1 MLKCACGAY
10 CVLLHYHNPGV
21 IYRPKGEFIMEIVFK
36 AEEIIGLAIM
46 MNNGTIPFMGVGV
59 LLPQGVENVFKW
71 KPSFLFDKVVKE
83 NTKRFQTM
91 GILESYEFTNLACT
105 ILKANY
111 QISIGKSESKEDDI
125 QEAIFLSESSAGRMI
140 FSNDGTYKA
149 SDGHDPKKLVADFAK
164 KAKDGGYAVFLKEQ
178 QSKPVVIS
186 ADDIVETFNL
196 IHL

>member
-1 MLKCACGAY
+1 
-10 CVLLHYHNPGV
+10 
-21 IYRPKGEFIMEIVFK
+21 MEIVFK

-71 KPSFLFDKVVKE
+71 KPSFMFDKVVKE
-83 NTKRFQTM
+83 NTQRFQTM

-111 QISIGKSESKEDDI
+111 QISIGKSESNEDDI
-125 QEAIFLSESSAGRMI
+125 EEAIFLSETSAGLME
-140 FSNDGTYKA
+140 FGSDGTYKA
-149 SDGHDPKKLVADFAK
+149 TDGHDPKKLVADFAK
-164 KAKDGGYAVFLKEQ
+164 KAKSGGYTVFLKEH

-186 ADDIVETFNL
+186 ADDIEETFNL